1 MLSRPARFSQT
12 QPVTTIF
19 RIRLDTMEMHSFR
32 CFGKD
37 DGDGNPAL
45 VIEDDSSSPSARQ
58 AFARTCNVTCVWI
71 DPSNAPG
78 VIAVVDFFYP
88 HTRSPLCLHAT
99 LAVGRRLFERHRTEG
114 ELTVETAAGGQ
125 RLGLIAGMNDEV
137 FVRLQA
143 QTVVQP
149 VIAPDLPGRL
159 LGAPSLIP
167 LRTPFVASVGSPKLL
182 VEVAN
187 TTTLYNLVPDLPAV
201 VAWGKDVGVN
211 GIYAYCKHNDGSYEG
226 RNFNHLDPASEDSAT
241 GVAAG
246 ALTAMLGNGMTLLQ
260 GRASGRSCR
269 ILTRIAGPDILV
281 GGNAH
286 LAQAAS

>member
-1 MLSRPARFSQT
+1 
-12 QPVTTIF
+12 
-19 RIRLDTMEMHSFR
+19 MEIYSFR
-32 CFGKD
+32 CFGKH
-37 DGDGNPAL
+37 DGAGNLAL
-45 VIEDDSSSPSARQ
+45 VIENESSSPSARQ
-58 AFARTCNVTCVWI
+58 AFARTRNVTCVWI
-71 DPSNAPG
+71 DPPNAPN

-99 LAVGRRLFERHRTEG
+99 LAVGRRLFALRRAEG
-114 ELTVETAAGGQ
+114 ELTVETAAGGH

-149 VIAPDLPGRL
+149 VIPSNFFGRL
-159 LGAPSLIP
+159 LGAPSLTP
-167 LRTPFVASVGSPKLL
+167 LRMPFVASVGSPKLL

-187 TTTLYNLVPDLPAV
+187 TTTLYDLAPDLPAV

-211 GIYAYCKHNDGSYEG
+211 GIYVYCKLDNGSYEG
-226 RNFNHLDPASEDSAT
+226 RNFNHLDPTSEDSAT

-246 ALTAMLGNGMTLLQ
+246 ALTAMLGHDITLLQ
-260 GRASGRSCR
+260 GRASGHSCR
-269 ILTRIAGPDILV
+269 ILTRIAGPDILI

-286 LAQAAS
+286 LA